1 MLFTTL
7 GRSLLGKTVAEVL
20 SPMWTSKLTNDI
32 FLLKGIPRLIR
43 RITSCNGADADIN
56 RFYLRRVG
64 EMFYTN
70 ETSKRLSISIYSL
83 YLKSRKN

>member
-7 GRSLLGKTVAEVL
+7 GRSVLGKIVAEVL
-20 SPMWTSKLTNDI
+20 SPMRTSKLTNNI

-56 RFYLRRVG
+56 WF
-64 EMFYTN
+64 
-70 ETSKRLSISIYSL
+70 
-83 YLKSRKN
+83 